1 MPAAGGPARV
11 VATPEQAGGAPLRRP
26 QWLPFEPGLL
36 VRSER
41 PGGLGGIWRVPLD
54 GGPPR
59 EVARFDDPDRPVFRR
74 EFATDGDHVY
84 FTIGEL
90 QGSLWLVELSA
101 ARP

>member
-1 MPAAGGPARV
+1 
-11 VATPEQAGGAPLRRP
+11 
-26 QWLPFEPGLL
+26 
-36 VRSER
+36 
-41 PGGLGGIWRVPLD
+41 
-54 GGPPR
+54 
-59 EVARFDDPDRPVFRR
+59 VARFDDPDRPVFRR